1 MHEVEPVKR
10 VMMVFAAILLLAAG
24 DFVVAILPVFFISKI
39 VLAALWGIFLAALL
53 LEGEICGCRD
63 NGQW

>member
-39 VLAALWGIFLAALL
+39 VLAALWGIFLAALVVR
-53 LEGEICGCRD
+53 G
-63 NGQW
+63 